1 MQGKR
6 LEIPM
11 PLPEDI
17 IRLCQEIPNVI
28 DKLRIY
34 ALERESLEL
43 SKQLAQAN
51 GNVTHADIPD
61 PVEANL

>member
-1 MQGKR
+1 MVQQDQK
-6 LEIPM
+6 IAVTS
-11 PLPEDI
+11 EDI
-17 IRLCQEIPNVI
+17 ERLCRDIPGVK
-28 DKLRIY
+28 DRLMIY
-34 ALERESLEL
+34 ALERENLEL